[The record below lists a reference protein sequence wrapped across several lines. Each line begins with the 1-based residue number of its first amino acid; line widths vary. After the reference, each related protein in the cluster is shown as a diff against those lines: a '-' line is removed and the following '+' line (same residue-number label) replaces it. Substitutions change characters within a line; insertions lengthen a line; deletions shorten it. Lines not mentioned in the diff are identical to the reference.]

1 MPQFGASL
9 TDNSRV
15 VIYNCNMFI
24 IQTTECH
31 NWDIMLLSVDVL
43 CVILVHIVTPFVNY
57 LCQLNLLNP
66 YVTTFLS
73 FIHTCG
79 ILWWWFPF
87 PFQGERTLIDK
98 LCHGQTWKRMHNI
111 QPKCNAESKC
121 HNLDIMLLNVA
132 VLCVITLYNLTPFVK
147 HLIQLNLLNPR
158 DATFL
163 SFIHMCGILWRW
175 CLLHFQGEGTL
186 FDKLCHGQTWKR
198 IRYIQPKCNAEPKCH
213 NLDIMLLN
221 VAVLCRITLHNLT
234 LFVNFLIQL
243 NLLNPFYEYLVVS
256 SCQCL

>member
-1 MPQFGASL
+1 LEHQS
-9 TDNSRV
+9 DV

-57 LCQLNLLNP
+57 LSQLNLLNP

-79 ILWWWFPF
+79 ILWRWFPF

-111 QPKCNAESKC
+111 QPKCNAFMNAC
-121 HNLDIMLLNVA
+121 D
-132 VLCVITLYNLTPFVK
+132 VIRRVCK
-147 HLIQLNLLNPR
+147 
-158 DATFL
+158 TF
-163 SFIHMCGILWRW
+163 SIR
-175 CLLHFQGEGTL
+175 QTL
-186 FDKLCHGQTWKR
+186 FEWRHHRHCCRRSQRDDPSHSRIWKMEQALLKTVT
-198 IRYIQPKCNAEPKCH
+198 IIWIPTSTLTYETFGSQSSNLYSNVVHFYNAS
-213 NLDIMLLN
+213 
-221 VAVLCRITLHNLT
+221 
-234 LFVNFLIQL
+234 VN
-243 NLLNPFYEYLVVS
+243 
-256 SCQCL
+256 